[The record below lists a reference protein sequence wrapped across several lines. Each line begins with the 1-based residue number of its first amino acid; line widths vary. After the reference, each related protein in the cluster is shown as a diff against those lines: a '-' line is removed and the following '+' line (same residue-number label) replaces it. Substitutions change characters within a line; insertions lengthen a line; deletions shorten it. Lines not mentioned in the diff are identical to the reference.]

1 MLAKSNCEVYVC
13 YREDQGWEPDEWIFE
28 TFIRKNG
35 EISPGTWTIHYKK
48 LLKNEEVRLPETRNG
63 PELIIFTK

>member
-1 MLAKSNCEVYVC
+1 MC
-13 YREDQGWEPDEWIFE
+13 YIEDRGWEPDEWIFE

-48 LLKNEEVRLPETRNG
+48 LLKNEEVRFPETKNG
-63 PELIIFTK
+63 PALIIFTK